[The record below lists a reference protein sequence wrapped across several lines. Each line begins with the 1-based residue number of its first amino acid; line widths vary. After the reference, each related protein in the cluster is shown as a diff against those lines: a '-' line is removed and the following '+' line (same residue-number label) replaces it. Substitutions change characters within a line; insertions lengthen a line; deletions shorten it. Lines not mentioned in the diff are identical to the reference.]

1 MLSNSLKKP
10 LFALALLTGLILIW
24 VYPESDPAWWK
35 NIEDLHDET
44 WWAENARRKILF
56 NNWMWGDYAGALAS
70 GPLTALWHFLSFK
83 VFGIHFFS
91 LRLISLLPAAA
102 IPILLKSSP
111 IFKDKTKDLSILILI
126 SSSAYFAISRIGYI
140 EMMLMLICFI
150 YLALLQ
156 RESLLFSII
165 AGLILT
171 AGLLFKGSF
180 IYLLVPLIIWTIF
193 STIEIKKL
201 ATILSVF
208 AISSASIYLTYYLP
222 NSDLFEVY
230 SRYFKSNFYDTITL
244 LNPLG
249 IIPRLAWLPTKEW
262 LTSPLMIW
270 ISITY
275 LLKFSNGLRP
285 SFKNTATGLLL
296 LFLTFSLFSDFSD
309 RRLIFLI
316 VLIPLAWFDKFEK
329 NMSLRTNLILST
341 FLLSP
346 YITFFIQGK
355 LNADQLIEACFFP
368 FLALIIGVIGLY
380 IILRKL
386 KIKAPD
392 IVLLRFA
399 IAGWSLFAVH
409 SASIVLARL
418 QILSYSQ
425 IMVLQTL
432 VCLLLIANAYFKY
445 ESFVKQNKILT
456 IVCVVQF
463 IFILGQQ
470 VHPEFTLRD
479 ESRNLSR
486 TFNKKQEVYANNAS
500 LELLFLSKARIPFDL
515 SMAKDHLGCDK
526 LGLITKYSN
535 NAIETYISSETDSNC
550 VIKFREEIN
559 LLPFNNEY
567 RMTSSF
573 FVKGNVFSNQ

>member
-1 MLSNSLKKP
+1 MLSNIFQKSIITIAILV
-10 LFALALLTGLILIW
+10 GIVLIW
-24 VYPESDPAWWK
+24 IFPESDPAWWK
-35 NIEDLHDET
+35 SIEDLHDEV

-56 NNWMWGDYAGALAS
+56 NQWMWDEYAAALAS

-91 LRLISLLPAAA
+91 LRLIALLPAAV
-102 IPILLKSSP
+102 IPILLKNSL

-156 RESLLFSII
+156 RESLSFSII
-165 AGLILT
+165 AGLTLT

-193 STIEIKKL
+193 SSIELKKL
-201 ATILSVF
+201 ALSLSGF
-208 AISSASIYLTYYLP
+208 AISSVSVYLAYYLP
-222 NSDLFEVY
+222 NSGLFEAY
-230 SRYFKSNFYDTITL
+230 SMYFKSNFYDTTTL

-270 ISITY
+270 ISIPY

-296 LFLTFSLFSDFSD
+296 LFLAFSLFSDFSD
-309 RRLIFLI
+309 RRLVFFIILM
-316 VLIPLAWFDKFEK
+316 PLALFDKFEK
-329 NMSLRTNLILST
+329 SMSPKAVLFISA

-346 YITFFIQGK
+346 FITFFVHGN
-355 LNADQLIEACFFP
+355 LNPNELIETCLLP
-368 FLALIIGVIGLY
+368 FALLIAGLIGTYLLLIQ
-380 IILRKL
+380 L
-386 KIKAPD
+386 KIKTPD
-392 IVLLRFA
+392 LAILKIA
-399 IAGWSLFAVH
+399 IACWCLFAVH
-409 SASIVLARL
+409 SSSIVLSKL
-418 QILSYSQ
+418 QILDYTH
-425 IMVLQTL
+425 ILLIQTSI
-432 VCLLLIANAYFKY
+432 CILLIAKAYFNY
-445 ESFVKQNKILT
+445 ERFVQQNRILI
-456 IVCVVQF
+456 IVCVAQF
-463 IFILGQQ
+463 GFILGQQ

-479 ESRNLSR
+479 ESKNLSK
-486 TFNKKQEVYANNAS
+486 TFSKKQEVYANNAS

-515 SMAKDHLGCDK
+515 SIAKDYLGCDK
-526 LGLITKYSN
+526 IGLITKYSN
-535 NAIETYISSETDSNC
+535 SAIETYIGSEADSNC

-559 LLPFNNEY
+559 LLPLNNEF
-567 RMTSSF
+567 RMSSSF

>member
-10 LFALALLTGLILIW
+10 LFALALLTGLFLIW

-35 NIEDLHDET
+35 SIEDLHDEV

-56 NNWMWGDYAGALAS
+56 NQWMWDEYAAALAS
-70 GPLTALWHFLSFK
+70 GPLTTLWHFLSFK

-91 LRLISLLPAAA
+91 LRLIALLPAAI
-102 IPILLKSSP
+102 IPLLLKNSL
-111 IFKDKTKDLSILILI
+111 IFKNKTTNLSILILI

-150 YLALLQ
+150 YLALLK
-156 RESLLFSII
+156 RECLLFSIL

-193 STIEIKKL
+193 SSIEPKKL
-201 ATILSVF
+201 VLILSGFV
-208 AISSASIYLTYYLP
+208 ISSVSIYLVYYLP

-230 SRYFKSNFYDTITL
+230 SIYFKNNFYDTITL

-285 SFKNTATGLLL
+285 SFKNTATGLLML
-296 LFLTFSLFSDFSD
+296 LLAFSLFSDFSD

-316 VLIPLAWFDKFEK
+316 ILLPLAWSDKFEK

-368 FLALIIGVIGLY
+368 FLALITGMIGLY
-380 IILRKL
+380 LILRKL

-392 IVLLRFA
+392 IVLLKLA

-409 SASIVLARL
+409 SASIVLGQL

-425 IMVLQTL
+425 IMVLQIL
-432 VCLLLIANAYFKY
+432 VCSLLIAKAYFKY
-445 ESFVKQNKILT
+445 ESFVQQNRIL
-456 IVCVVQF
+456 IVVCVAQVG
-463 IFILGQQ
+463 FILKHQLD
-470 VHPEFTLRD
+470 PEFTLRN

-486 TFNKKQEVYANNAS
+486 TFNKQQEVLANNAS

-515 SMAKDHLGCDK
+515 SIAKGYLGCDK

-535 NAIETYISSETDSNC
+535 TANETYISSETDSNC

-567 RMTSSF
+567 RMSSSF